1 MRKVA
6 YALPLL
12 AAAAVLAAC
21 TSSGGTGSNTVAVST
36 SRPSASA
43 GMATEVI
50 AASAADAGA
59 SSVTVK
65 ASGAFTDTGTLKLPI
80 GNPRTITF
88 RFSRGD
94 LVVLNA
100 TGPTS
105 GPPQLDKATC
115 AFSQSSGG
123 TYRILAGNSTGLYA
137 GATGH
142 GTYALDSSGIAPK
155 APGGTCHT
163 GSSATPAKARFTI
176 LFSGPLILN
185 ERN

>member
-1 MRKVA
+1 
-6 YALPLL
+6 
-12 AAAAVLAAC
+12 
-21 TSSGGTGSNTVAVST
+21 
-36 SRPSASA
+36 
-43 GMATEVI
+43 MATEVI
-50 AASAADAGA
+50 TASTADAGA

-88 RFSRGD
+88 KFSRGN

-105 GPPQLDKATC
+105 GPRQFNKATC

-123 TYRILAGNSTGLYA
+123 TYRILAGNSTGSYA
-137 GATGH
+137 GTTGH
-142 GTYALDSSGIAPK
+142 GVYAFDSSGIASR
-155 APGGTCHT
+155 ASGGTCHT
-163 GSSATPAKARFTI
+163 GSSATPAKAHFTI
-176 LFSGPLILN
+176 MFSGPLILN